1 MDKITSLVEARE
13 AFSTQQRCEQQ
24 LREMR
29 WPDGVTCPRC
39 GSKRVTY
46 MESRRKWQCECRYQ
60 FSVTAGTIFHKT
72 YVDLPRWL
80 MAIWLVCHSPKGI
93 SSAQIQRELGVTYKT
108 AWYMTTRIRRALK
121 NANLGVKLGG
131 ILEADTTVVAA
142 AGGKKKPT
150 WGNAGHDVLGIVS
163 RDDAAVR
170 LEIVQQLTR
179 REIMRVFAKHVGEV
193 KRIFTDEGASFYQ
206 LYKIATHETVKH
218 EDHYALGRI
227 HVNHVENAWSL
238 FKRGLMGVYHFVSAK
253 YLQDYLDEFAFRGSH
268 RSEREAMVNLVLACC

>member
-1 MDKITSLVEARE
+1 
-13 AFSTQQRCEQQ
+13 
-24 LREMR
+24 
-29 WPDGVTCPRC
+29 
-39 GSKRVTY
+39 

-80 MAIWLVCHSPKGI
+80 MAIWLVCHSPKGV
-93 SSAQIQRELGVTYKT
+93 SSKQIQRELGVTYKT

-131 ILEADTTVVAA
+131 ILEADTTVIPA
-142 AGGKKKPT
+142 AGGIKKAS
-150 WGNAGHDVLGIVS
+150 WRFAGHDVLGIVS
-163 RDDAAVR
+163 RDGTVR
-170 LEIVQQLTR
+170 LEIVTHLGRKEITR
-179 REIMRVFAKHVGEV
+179 VCAKHVGGV
-193 KRIFTDEGASFYQ
+193 KRIFTDEAHSFNG
-206 LYKIATHETVKH
+206 LWSIAPHETVKH
-218 EDHYALGRI
+218 AERYALGRI

-268 RSEREAMVNLVLACC
+268 RGEREAMVNLVLACC